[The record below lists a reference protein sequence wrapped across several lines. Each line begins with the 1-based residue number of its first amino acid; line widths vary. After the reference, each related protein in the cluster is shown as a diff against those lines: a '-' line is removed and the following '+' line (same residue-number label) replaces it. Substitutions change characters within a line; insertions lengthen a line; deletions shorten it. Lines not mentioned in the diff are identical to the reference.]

1 MEELGL
7 DIKNELRLLEDLDDT
22 SFDAVED
29 NSPVEALDYILNNNI
44 SNNDLL
50 KLIDKHR
57 GEENLWS
64 LCVDVDDYSET
75 VFGNV
80 EEFQGDYEK
89 YNGYFD
95 FDTAFDLFKSFP
107 LDREFEQDGERLKPD
122 AIFLLYCPVDD
133 SDEDGWEQTDVMM
146 RKSEGTTVHE
156 DFEVIDA
163 NPQPIANKEENSTAI
178 VDNDINARL
187 MAKIEQI
194 AKALKTEIEKNRLGN
209 DIDVEAIKKDLI
221 RDCGLMGDIIST
233 DELDMNNP
241 FDRATKE
248 MHDMGPVDA
257 NMACHT
263 LLNVDP
269 REFASVVIRGIMR
282 ERNLLGGPRQDPR
295 RIGGNRPAIGRPVDF
310 HR

>member
-22 SFDAVED
+22 SFDAIED
-29 NSPVEALDYILNNNI
+29 DSPIESLDYIL
-44 SNNDLL
+44 SNNVTQDEVLE
-50 KLIDKHR
+50 LINKHR
-57 GEENLWS
+57 GENVWNFCIDYEGRDTTYETFYGN
-64 LCVDVDDYSET
+64 CDDFVDDH
-75 VFGNV
+75 
-80 EEFQGDYEK
+80 EE
-89 YNGYFD
+89 YNGFMEFD
-95 FDTAFDLFKSFP
+95 KAFELFKSF
-107 LDREFEQDGERLKPD
+107 DFNETVNGETPTG
-122 AIFLLYCPVDD
+122 IFLMYTPLEGDV
-133 SDEDGWEQTDVMM
+133 DEDGWEQTDVFM
-146 RKSEGTTVHE
+146 REPEHKVDE

-163 NPQPIANKEENSTAI
+163 EPKSIVPAEENSTAI

-194 AKALKTEIEKNRLGN
+194 ARALKTEIEKNRLGN

-248 MHDMGPVDA
+248 MHDMGPVDT

-295 RIGGNRPAIGRPVDF
+295 RLGGNRPAIGRPVDF